1 MTDLLTTPASTL
13 PSVQPSPVSP
23 VREPYLTPRLQPLGQ
38 WSAVT
43 LVISVPIGPGSSVF
57 KDWSKF

>member
-1 MTDLLTTPASTL
+1 MTDSHTSSASNLLSP
-13 PSVQPSPVSP
+13 VQPL
-23 VREPYLTPRLQPLGQ
+23 RKPYLTPRVQPLGQ

-57 KDWSKF
+57 KDWSKP